1 MASALAAVEFSA
13 PLLSPL
19 TFFSGGGGFLMM
31 KAVSLC
37 RRSSGVLAPQALQSR
52 QASPALALM
61 TKNVSG
67 FLHEP
72 QRTN

>member
-13 PLLSPL
+13 PDLRPL

-31 KAVSLC
+31 NDVSLC
-37 RRSSGVLAPQALQSR
+37 RRSSGVRAPHALQSL
-52 QASPALALM
+52 QASPALALT
-61 TKNVSG
+61 TKKVSG